1 MWVPRRKG
9 DDRAPGSIPESER
22 WYFLEEKYPK
32 YQNLVP
38 RDVASREIHQVCV
51 EMGMGVG
58 GGMVVY
64 LDLTHIPRATLEK
77 KLEGILEIYRKFTG
91 DDPFEQPM
99 KIYPAVHYSMG
110 GLWVD
115 YERTSDGFVNPAS
128 PRNQRTSVEGLYAVG
143 ECDYQYHGAN
153 RLGAN
158 SLLSCMY
165 AGQIAGPAVL
175 AYLHGR
181 PGADSAPSSALEA
194 AEGAWTARFADLS
207 RREGPENPYQLAE
220 ELGRWMLE
228 NVTIVR
234 HNNTL
239 RETDA
244 KILELMDRWGR
255 AGVLDHGQWSN
266 APLSFL
272 NQLWNMLHLAR
283 VVVRGA
289 LARDESRGAH
299 YKPEFPRRDD
309 AQWLKSTV
317 ATFTREGP
325 RLRYDPVDV
334 SLYAPAERK
343 YD

>member
-1 MWVPRRKG
+1 
-9 DDRAPGSIPESER
+9 
-22 WYFLEEKYPK
+22 
-32 YQNLVP
+32 
-38 RDVASREIHQVCV
+38 
-51 EMGMGVG
+51 
-58 GGMVVY
+58 
-64 LDLTHIPRATLEK
+64 
-77 KLEGILEIYRKFTG
+77 
-91 DDPFEQPM
+91 
-99 KIYPAVHYSMG
+99 
-110 GLWVD
+110 VD

-181 PGADSAPSSALEA
+181 PGADSSPSSALEA
-194 AEGAWTARFADLS
+194 AEGAWTARFADLA

-220 ELGRWMLE
+220 ELGKWMLE

-283 VVVRGA
+283 VVTRGA

-309 AQWLKSTV
+309 ARWLKSTV
-317 ATFTREGP
+317 ATFTPEGP

-334 SLYAPAERK
+334 SLYAPVERK

>member
-1 MWVPRRKG
+1 
-9 DDRAPGSIPESER
+9 
-22 WYFLEEKYPK
+22 
-32 YQNLVP
+32 
-38 RDVASREIHQVCV
+38 
-51 EMGMGVG
+51 
-58 GGMVVY
+58 
-64 LDLTHIPRATLEK
+64 
-77 KLEGILEIYRKFTG
+77 
-91 DDPFEQPM
+91 
-99 KIYPAVHYSMG
+99 
-110 GLWVD
+110 
-115 YERTSDGFVNPAS
+115 
-128 PRNQRTSVEGLYAVG
+128 
-143 ECDYQYHGAN
+143 
-153 RLGAN
+153 
-158 SLLSCMY
+158 
-165 AGQIAGPAVL
+165 
-175 AYLHGR
+175 
-181 PGADSAPSSALEA
+181 
-194 AEGAWTARFADLS
+194 
-207 RREGPENPYQLAE
+207 
-220 ELGRWMLE
+220 MLE

-309 AQWLKSTV
+309 ARWLKSTV
-317 ATFTREGP
+317 ATFTPEGP

-334 SLYAPAERK
+334 SLYAPVERK

>member
-1 MWVPRRKG
+1 M
-9 DDRAPGSIPESER
+9 
-22 WYFLEEKYPK
+22 
-32 YQNLVP
+32 
-38 RDVASREIHQVCV
+38 
-51 EMGMGVG
+51 
-58 GGMVVY
+58 VY
-64 LDLTHIPRATLEK
+64 LDLTHVPRETLQR
-77 KLEGILEIYRKFTG
+77 KLEGILEIYEKFTG
-91 DDPFEQPM
+91 EDPTEQPM
-99 KIYPAVHYSMG
+99 KIFPAVHYSMG

-115 YERTSDGFVNPAS
+115 YERTSDGFLNLSS

-158 SLLSCMY
+158 SLLSCVY

-181 PGADSAPSSALEA
+181 ARLGDAPSSALEA
-194 AEGAWTARFADLS
+194 AERRWTAHFADLAQRDGS
-207 RREGPENPYQLAE
+207 ENPYQLAE

-234 HNNTL
+234 HNNKL

-244 KILELMDRWGR
+244 KLQELMQRWSQ
-255 AGVLDHGQWSN
+255 AGVLDHGEWAN

-283 VVVRGA
+283 VVTLGA

-299 YKPEFPRRDD
+299 YKPEFEKRDD
-309 AQWLKSTV
+309 AKWLKTTIAS
-317 ATFTREGP
+317 FTPNGP
-325 RLRYDPVDV
+325 RFRYDPVDV
-334 SLYAPAERK
+334 SLCAPVERR